1 MARSSLR
8 QNLTITNSLQGTVD
22 GKKFTGKPVIY
33 SKGLSFSAAQKL
45 VNQMWTAQRRGTG
58 KNSPIDKRLGSMLTS
73 MATILNN
80 DLEQAVI
87 QAIGGGKI
95 VAGSGGYFADYTV
108 RDNEKIPE
116 SRGGQLK
123 QEELKLSVV
132 TESDSGDIKRRGQIG
147 LAGGGK
153 GVKVSRGAQTLLSDP
168 INDEYTDFTAEQS
181 ASTFDLLVAQAGG
194 GRNKQRRKEI
204 LKILNMSNDPVA
216 SALKSSM
223 SNKANAINIPVH
235 FADSTKNSILRRIIF
250 PWNEIESLV
259 NANKINLKVTHTEG
273 SDNLN
278 LQLSFN
284 QSTITEAMNNAEKI
298 FDRTLKGRVGSN
310 FGAAINSELFG
321 NFDNKTIKEF
331 EEFLKK
337 SKFTHVLEYLK
348 GSVKISAGT
357 LTRTKR
363 KSAGKQTTQ
372 QGFISGI
379 QITALVRKRLEDTM
393 SHFGEASPPLL
404 KYRTGRFV
412 DSVNVLPNYRIGLM
426 SYTLNPLY
434 RSLEDYGYKPD
445 NQVMTSI
452 RQVVQSLYSRQFQIV
467 RAI

>member
-1 MARSSLR
+1 MAIGS
-8 QNLTITNSLQGTVD
+8 NVITTNMLKGTVD
-22 GKKFTGKPVIY
+22 GKQFTGKPVIY

-235 FADSTKNSILRRIIF
+235 FADKTKNSILRRIIF

-284 QSTITEAMNNAEKI
+284 QSTINEAMNNAEKI

-321 NFDNKTIKEF
+321 NFDNKTVKEF

-337 SKFTHVLEYLK
+337 GKFTHVLEYLK
-348 GSVKISAGT
+348 GSVKIAAGT
-357 LTRTKR
+357 LIRKKR
-363 KSAGKQTTQ
+363 KSTGKQTTQ
-372 QGFISGI
+372 QGFISGV

-412 DSVNVLPNYRIGLM
+412 DSVNVLPNYRTGLM

-467 RAI
+467 RAT

>member
-1 MARSSLR
+1 MARPSLK
-8 QNLTITNSLQGTVD
+8 QNVTTTNRLEGTVD
-22 GKKFTGKPVIY
+22 GKKFTGKPLIY
-33 SKGLSFSAAQKL
+33 SKGLSFSAAQKI

-80 DLEQAVI
+80 DLEEAVI

-108 RDNEKIPE
+108 KDNEKIPE
-116 SRGGQLK
+116 SRGGTLK

-153 GVKVSRGAQTLLSDP
+153 GIRVSRGAQTLLSDP

-194 GRNKQRRKEI
+194 GKNKQRRKEI

-235 FADSTKNSILRRIIF
+235 FADGRKNSILRRIVF

-259 NANKINLKVTHTEG
+259 NANKINLKVTHTKG

-278 LQLSFN
+278 LQLYFN

-337 SKFTHVLEYLK
+337 SKFTHVLEYLQ
-348 GSVKISAGT
+348 GSVKIAAGT

-363 KSAGKQTTQ
+363 KSAGRQTSQ
-372 QGFISGI
+372 QGFISGV

-393 SHFGEASPPLL
+393 SHFGEANPPLL

-412 DSVNVLPNYRIGLM
+412 DSVNVLPNYRTGLM

-445 NQVMTSI
+445 NQVMASI
-452 RQVVQSLYSRQFQIV
+452 RQVVQSLYSRQFQII
-467 RAI
+467 RAT

>member
-204 LKILNMSNDPVA
+204 LKILNMPNDPVA

-284 QSTITEAMNNAEKI
+284 QSTINEAMNNAEKI

-348 GSVKISAGT
+348 GSVKIAAGT
-357 LTRTKR
+357 LIRKKR
-363 KSAGKQTTQ
+363 KSTGKQTTQ
-372 QGFISGI
+372 QGFISGV

-412 DSVNVLPNYRIGLM
+412 DSVNVLPNYRTGLM

-467 RAI
+467 RAT

>member
-1 MARSSLR
+1 MAIGS
-8 QNLTITNSLQGTVD
+8 NVTTTNMLKGTVD
-22 GKKFTGKPVIY
+22 GKQFTGKPVIY
-33 SKGLSFSAAQKL
+33 RKGLSFSAAQKL

-73 MATILNN
+73 MATTLNN
-80 DLEQAVI
+80 DLEEAVI

-95 VAGSGGYFADYTV
+95 AAGSGGYFADYTV

-116 SRGGQLK
+116 SRGGKLK
-123 QEELKLSVV
+123 QEELKLAVV
-132 TESDSGDIKRRGQIG
+132 TDSDSGDIKRKGQIG

-153 GVKVSRGAQTLLSDP
+153 GIRVSRGAQRLLSDP

-194 GRNKQRRKEI
+194 GSNKQRRKEI

-235 FADSTKNSILRRIIF
+235 FADKTKNSILRRIVF

-259 NANKINLKVTHTEG
+259 NANKINLKVTHTKG

-278 LQLSFN
+278 LQLYFN
-284 QSTITEAMNNAEKI
+284 ESTITEAMNNAEKI

-310 FGAAINSELFG
+310 FGATINSELFG

-337 SKFTHVLEYLK
+337 SKFTHVIEYLK
-348 GSVKISAGT
+348 GSVKIAAGT

-363 KSAGKQTTQ
+363 KSTGKQTTQ

-404 KYRTGRFV
+404 KYRTGSFV

-452 RQVVQSLYSRQFQIV
+452 RQVVQSLYSRQFQII
-467 RAI
+467 RAT